1 MASVKVGEVELR
13 LSLSEAAVLRDVLGS
28 LATSDIADYD
38 PEAMTFG
45 LHTQLSEAL
54 DF

>member
-1 MASVKVGEVELR
+1 MAGVKVGGLELH

-28 LATSDIADYD
+28 LSSEDINEVD
-38 PEAMTFG
+38 PEAISFD

-54 DF
+54 EF